1 MDLTNIKILLG
12 KKDDKSEDDVL
23 SVLLTHSIQ
32 LINVYLGVTN
42 IPQPLE
48 FIAEQITVKKYNK
61 LGSEGIVTEKL
72 DVISN
77 TYSVD
82 DLEEYK
88 SILDMYKDTMLP
100 QKKTTNKL
108 ETL

>member
-1 MDLTNIKILLG
+1 MDLANIKILLG
-12 KKDDKSEDDVL
+12 KKEDDSEDDVL
-23 SVLLTHSIQ
+23 AILLTHSVH
-32 LINVYLGVTN
+32 LINAYLGVTEL
-42 IPQPLE
+42 PHTLE

>member
-12 KKDDKSEDDVL
+12 KKDDNSEDDVL

-32 LINVYLGVTN
+32 LVNTYLGVTE
-42 IPQPLE
+42 IPQSLG
-48 FIAEQITVKKYNK
+48 FIAEQITIKKYNK
-61 LGSEGIVTEKL
+61 LGSEGIKTEKL

-77 TYSVD
+77 TYSIN
-82 DLEEYK
+82 DLAEYK
-88 SILDMYKDTMLP
+88 SILDMYKDTELP

>member
-12 KKDDKSEDDVL
+12 KKNDNSEDEVL
-23 SVLLTHSIQ
+23 AILLTHSIQ
-32 LINVYLGVTN
+32 LVNAYLGVAE
-42 IPQPLE
+42 IPQSLQ
-48 FIAEQITVKKYNK
+48 FIAEQITIKKYNK
-61 LGSEGIVTEKL
+61 LGSEGIKTEKL

-77 TYSVD
+77 TYSIN
-82 DLEEYK
+82 DLTEYK
-88 SILDMYKDTMLP
+88 SILDMYKDTELP